1 MRFRQLEK
9 SRNSIASTRLTH
21 GVVGSNETNLVKS
34 MDCVGNRPDV
44 LSSVAS
50 SIVSGVTM
58 KAKTSALEKL
68 DWLHFL
74 IMALLAVGTTLIG
87 ADRLA
92 RAQDAVTSVGPAD
105 RGQIEDLIVA
115 NRVLVRYGVLDGM
128 GHVSVR
134 HNLDPNRFLLSQS
147 RAPELVTADDVLE
160 YDLNGVAVD
169 LNGRPQYSERYIH
182 AEIYKARPDVNAVV
196 HNHSPAVIP
205 FGVSDV
211 PLRPIYHMASHM
223 KEGIP
228 VFEIRDDFG
237 ITNMLVNSAERG
249 QSLAKALGDNASIL
263 MRGHGIAVTGPALPY
278 AVGRSIYTQINAD
291 LQLKAISLG
300 GSVNYLDPG
309 EAQAQLDRGEHRGY
323 SRSWELWKRDALAAM
338 QEETKEENK

>member
-1 MRFRQLEK
+1 MRTTMGVMDRYQWRQ
-9 SRNSIASTRLTH
+9 
-21 GVVGSNETNLVKS
+21 
-34 MDCVGNRPDV
+34 
-44 LSSVAS
+44 
-50 SIVSGVTM
+50 
-58 KAKTSALEKL
+58 
-68 DWLHFL
+68 FL
-74 IMALLAVGTTLIG
+74 IRSLLISGTLLIG
-87 ADRLA
+87 VDRLA
-92 RAQDAVTSVGPAD
+92 RAEDGPESAGPANPEL
-105 RGQIEDLIVA
+105 IEDLVVA
-115 NRVLVRYGVLDGM
+115 NRILVRYDVLDGM

-134 HNLDPNRFLLSQS
+134 HDLNPNRFLLSRS
-147 RAPELVTADDVLE
+147 RAPVLVTADDILE

-169 LNGRPQYSERYIH
+169 LHGRPQYSERFIH

-237 ITNMLVNSAERG
+237 ITNMLVNTPERG
-249 QSLAKALGDNASIL
+249 ASLVKALGDSPSVL

-300 GSVNYLDPG
+300 GNITYLDPG

-323 SRSWELWKRDALAAM
+323 SRSWELWKRDELAAM
-338 QEETKEENK
+338 EEETE